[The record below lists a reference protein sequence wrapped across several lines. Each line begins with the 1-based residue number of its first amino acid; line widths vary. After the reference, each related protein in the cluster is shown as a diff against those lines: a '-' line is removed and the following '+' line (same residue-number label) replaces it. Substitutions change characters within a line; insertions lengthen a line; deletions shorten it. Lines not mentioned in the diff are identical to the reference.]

1 MSNTDMAGATLPKWL
16 IQVLYVIGF
25 LVFYTLFV
33 GLLTYVAGQQYLRIS
48 GLSETVYQQRVKS
61 ESGYMLAAYVPNFL
75 LTMLA
80 IWLYWKFALKNTWSQ
95 IGWVDNAALR
105 NIFYGLLVGIIAI
118 SLGFAILYFSG
129 HLHILELQ
137 WQPKHFIN
145 YVLVFLMVAIS
156 EEVMTRGLMLHTLM
170 QGMNKYLAL
179 LIVSLIFGAMHL
191 LNDNVTWL
199 SFLSIS
205 LAGVFLGIS
214 YVHNLSLYFPIGLH
228 FAWNFFQGAVYGF
241 EVSGHQV
248 HGLVSHTVSG
258 PEVIT
263 GGPFGFEGSIIAL
276 PIIILASVAIHFW
289 YKTSEQIQTPEIAQL

>member
-1 MSNTDMAGATLPKWL
+1 
-16 IQVLYVIGF
+16 
-25 LVFYTLFV
+25 
-33 GLLTYVAGQQYLRIS
+33 
-48 GLSETVYQQRVKS
+48 
-61 ESGYMLAAYVPNFL
+61 
-75 LTMLA
+75 
-80 IWLYWKFALKNTWSQ
+80 
-95 IGWVDNAALR
+95 
-105 NIFYGLLVGIIAI
+105 
-118 SLGFAILYFSG
+118 
-129 HLHILELQ
+129 
-137 WQPKHFIN
+137 
-145 YVLVFLMVAIS
+145 
-156 EEVMTRGLMLHTLM
+156 MTRGLMLHTLM

-205 LAGVFLGIS
+205 LAGIFLGIS